1 MKLFKRHAKPDEI
14 KTEAITDS
22 DHTDT
27 ETSTDK
33 PAPGSGQAPD
43 ASPAPAREVGG
54 DAASESGSGVL

>member
-1 MKLFKRHAKPDEI
+1 MKLFKRRAKPDEI

-33 PAPGSGQAPD
+33 PAPAG
-43 ASPAPAREVGG
+43 EVGG
-54 DAASESGSGVL
+54 DAASEFGFGCF